1 MGSPHSRLVGGQYVT
16 LIGDKMA
23 KEQNT
28 SKNIWS
34 SKTKPPFKWIVHLK
48 GLTPAEWSEPIHIA
62 PALRQYF
69 EHKNRRM
76 GSKEGQWRNN
86 GGNGGGGGNGNAW
99 DIANGMDD
107 GVNGGRKSQKK
118 SQKKNRGGNK
128 KRRRSQGGNSNQG
141 GNSKGGNKSSRNNSN
156 NSSVPNVNFG

>member
-1 MGSPHSRLVGGQYVT
+1 MMQAMECLSCTWVVVDEINQDQSMIAANKMSDRGVTMLATGHVCLGDCSEAELVKTIMGSPHSRLVGGQYVT

-69 EHKNRRM
+69 EHKNRRN

-86 GGNGGGGGNGNAW
+86 GGNGGGNYGGNGT
-99 DIANGMDD
+99 
-107 GVNGGRKSQKK
+107 
-118 SQKKNRGGNK
+118 
-128 KRRRSQGGNSNQG
+128 
-141 GNSKGGNKSSRNNSN
+141 SKTITKWIK
-156 NSSVPNVNFG
+156 